1 MDLERLPRWPCLPLR
16 SERHDRGLRGQWR
29 AAAWAQ
35 AVRAVGAARAHA
47 AHAVA
52 MEDMPALQLDA
63 AVRERIEAQHAV
75 DAWLPRVR
83 QLGVGFLAAE
93 AAGRRDCSLQ
103 LPDLRHRSYK
113 KYLRT
118 VIEKPE
124 LAVNTAHFREVG
136 VLRARH
142 VAFASINQFT
152 AHFVPKSG
160 GCGCRSVCEE

>member
-1 MDLERLPRWPCLPLR
+1 
-16 SERHDRGLRGQWR
+16 
-29 AAAWAQ
+29 
-35 AVRAVGAARAHA
+35 
-47 AHAVA
+47 
-52 MEDMPALQLDA
+52 
-63 AVRERIEAQHAV
+63 
-75 DAWLPRVR
+75 
-83 QLGVGFLAAE
+83 VGFLAAE

-113 KYLRT
+113 KYLQLQLLVRT

-160 GCGCRSVCEE
+160 GCGGLSGRSVVAGCEE